1 MMNLAILHWQRA
13 DPWVIARVHVVSM
26 EETSRL
32 RCVSEGR
39 GVWQCQTP
47 GTARQGGEGQLAEIP
62 GHFALAV
69 PRVSTSGLII
79 QHRAPRRRLTTSG
92 CSAKLIVLSGN
103 KAYWRASL
111 GLGGSP
117 LPPNMSLGAFL
128 SPLPPSRYFEAQQAP
143 KCSFFFC
150 YFSSGHSLC
159 LAQDKPQ
166 VWRDHV
172 LLPFGQ
178 HGAEWM
184 QGPRGLAGQ
193 KISNIQDKVITCRAL
208 CDV

>member
-1 MMNLAILHWQRA
+1 MCKISACPLSMMNLAILHWQRA

-128 SPLPPSRYFEAQQAP
+128 SPLPPSSYFEAQQGP
-143 KCSFFFC
+143 KCSFFLLFQQRSLSVP
-150 YFSSGHSLC
+150 SSRQTPSLARPC
-159 LAQDKPQ
+159 AASL
-166 VWRDHV
+166 
-172 LLPFGQ
+172 
-178 HGAEWM
+178 
-184 QGPRGLAGQ
+184 
-193 KISNIQDKVITCRAL
+193 RAAWG
-208 CDV
+208 